1 MESSSRKNTRK
12 NNGARVVNSVA
23 IRTKSVNEALADAL
37 RGLSAKLIADRVE
50 TNLRTVENWKQGK
63 TGPQAK
69 HVVAMLHDAELGP
82 RFLKAAGLDELA
94 KQHEINLL
102 NRRIE
107 ALKADERLHK
117 EEAHEIRMDLEMG
130 RPRRA

>member
-1 MESSSRKNTRK
+1 M
-12 NNGARVVNSVA
+12 
-23 IRTKSVNEALADAL
+23 NEAIADAL

-69 HVVAMLHDAELGP
+69 HVVAMLNDSELGP
-82 RFLKAAGLDELA
+82 RFLKAAGLGELA

-102 NRRIE
+102 NRRID
-107 ALKADERLHK
+107 ALKAEERLHK
-117 EEAHEIRMDLEMG
+117 EEAHGIRQSMEVGSAGVAVDRGSPQRMRG
-130 RPRRA
+130 TVAKDRRVVPGQDQ

>member
-1 MESSSRKNTRK
+1 MESSSRKNARK
-12 NNGARVVNSVA
+12 SSGAQDVNSVA

-37 RGLSAKLIADRVE
+37 RGISAKVIADRVE

-69 HVVAMLHDAELGP
+69 HVVAMLNDSERGP
-82 RFLKAAGLDELA
+82 RLLKAAGLGELA
-94 KQHEINLL
+94 RQHEIMTL

-107 ALKADERLHK
+107 ALKADEQRHEREINELK
-117 EEAHEIRMDLEMG
+117 ESLG
-130 RPRRA
+130 VVRP